1 MSTKIRR
8 TLAVAGAGV
17 ALAAGV
23 LAAAPASAAPATG
36 NAGVLACSAA
46 GFTPYKAG
54 AVRVQAS
61 ASSSGCDSSW
71 RFTATLQSSRWW
83 GWANDA
89 SVSWSG
95 SGSRVVGAGC
105 AGGHDFRVNV
115 YGTNSISTINR
126 FSNTIYLT
134 C

>member
-8 TLAVAGAGV
+8 AMAVAGVGV

-23 LAAAPASAAPATG
+23 LAAAPAPAAASST
-36 NAGVLACSAA
+36 GVLACNGT

-54 AVRVQAS
+54 SVRVQAD
-61 ASSSGCDSSW
+61 ASSSGCDASW

-95 SGSRVVGAGC
+95 SGNRVVGAGC
-105 AGGHDFRVNV
+105 SGGHDFRVNV